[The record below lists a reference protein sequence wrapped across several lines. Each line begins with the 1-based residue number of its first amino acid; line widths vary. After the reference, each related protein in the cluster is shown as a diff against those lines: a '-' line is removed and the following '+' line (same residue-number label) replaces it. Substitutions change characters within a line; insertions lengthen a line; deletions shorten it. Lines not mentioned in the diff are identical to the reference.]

1 MRILFVLG
9 SIYPGASWRRIQ
21 HFASYF
27 SRRGHASIIFAN
39 IIPYGIKNL
48 KKCARERIKVDGV
61 SVFSILPVI
70 PPGVYH
76 PLITCI
82 NVFLLIIIS
91 LVFIILSNPEI
102 VVLSVPPGE
111 PALGF
116 FMVCKLYGK
125 RVVFDYR
132 DEWDAYFSSS
142 SLPKYTI
149 YRDTSRLT
157 KVISKFLKKIVT
169 ALYIKSDFVSTVT
182 SAFQRS
188 LKQRGVRRIYLV
200 PNGADTTVF
209 HPMDKNMVRAELGL
223 SPDAF
228 VIVYSGLIGGYY
240 ALDVAVR
247 ALAAFM
253 QRNKLD
259 NVEFVLFGAGRKVKK
274 VLELANS
281 LGVAKN
287 ILYLGVKYDIH
298 EIAGIIACAD
308 IGLVPY
314 DGNPLWK
321 NTYPAKFFE
330 YCACGIPV
338 VATAYEDSLL
348 TKLIEERRVGLVAQP
363 MSVES
368 LMEVIK
374 KMHLD
379 RAFRKAAGW
388 RARKLVE
395 ERFDRDRI
403 AANFLKFL
411 LSLTPKNYFEKAD
424 KDNIPNAR

>member
-9 SIYPGASWRRIQ
+9 SFYPGAAWRRIQ

-27 SRRGHASIIFAN
+27 SRRGHTSTILAN
-39 IIPYGIKNL
+39 ITPYGIKRL
-48 KKCARERIKVDGV
+48 KKCERERIKVDGV
-61 SVFSILPVI
+61 SVFNILPVI
-70 PPGVYH
+70 PLHH

-82 NVFLLIIIS
+82 NVFLSVIIS
-91 LVFIILSNPEI
+91 LMFVILSNPEI

-116 FMVCKLYGK
+116 FMTCKLFRKSVG
-125 RVVFDYR
+125 FDYR
-132 DEWDAYFSSS
+132 DEWDVSLSSAG
-142 SLPKYTI
+142 LPKYTA
-149 YRDTSRLT
+149 YRATSQLS
-157 KVISKFLKKIVT
+157 KGAYKFLKKITT
-169 ALYIKSDFVSTVT
+169 ALYIKSDFVAAVT
-182 SAFQRS
+182 SAFQRN
-188 LKQRGVRRIYLV
+188 LKQRGVGRIYLV
-200 PNGADTTVF
+200 PNGADSTIF
-209 HPMDKNMVRAELGL
+209 HPTDKNMVRAKLGL
-223 SPDAF
+223 SHGAF
-228 VIVYSGLIGGYY
+228 VIVYSGRIEGYY
-240 ALDVAVR
+240 ALEVAVR

-253 QRNKLD
+253 QRNKVD
-259 NVEFVLFGAGRKVKK
+259 NIKFVLLGAGKKVKK

-281 LGVAKN
+281 LGLAKS

-298 EIAGIIACAD
+298 EIADIIACAD

-314 DGNPLWK
+314 DNNPLFK
-321 NTYPAKFFE
+321 NTLPAKFFE

-403 AANFLKFL
+403 AADLLKLL
-411 LSLTPKNYFEKAD
+411 LSL
-424 KDNIPNAR
+424 RVS

>member
-9 SIYPGASWRRIQ
+9 SIYPGAAWRRIQ

-27 SRRGHASIIFAN
+27 SRRGHTSIIFAS
-39 IIPYGIKNL
+39 ITPYGITKL
-48 KKCARERIKVDGV
+48 KKCARARIKVDGV
-61 SVFSILPVI
+61 SVFNILPVI
-70 PPGVYH
+70 PLYH

-82 NVFLLIIIS
+82 NVFLSVIIS
-91 LVFIILSNPEI
+91 LIFVILSNPEI
-102 VVLSVPPGE
+102 VLLSVPPGE
-111 PALGF
+111 SALGF
-116 FMVCKLYGK
+116 FMTCKLFRK

-132 DEWDAYFSSS
+132 DEWDVKLSSAFP
-142 SLPKYTI
+142 PKYTV
-149 YRDTSRLT
+149 YRATSQLS
-157 KVISKFLKKIVT
+157 KEAYKFLKKITT
-169 ALYIKSDFVSTVT
+169 ALYIESDFVATVT
-182 SAFQRS
+182 SAFQRN

-200 PNGADTTVF
+200 PNGADITVF
-209 HPMDKNMVRAELGL
+209 HPMDKNKVRAELGL
-223 SPDAF
+223 SHAAF
-228 VIVYSGLIGGYY
+228 VIVHSGKIGGYY
-240 ALDVAVR
+240 ALDVVVR
-247 ALAAFM
+247 ALAAFT
-253 QRNKLD
+253 QRNEVDNIKL
-259 NVEFVLFGAGRKVKK
+259 VLVGAGKKVKK

-314 DGNPLWK
+314 DNNPLWK

-338 VATAYEDSLL
+338 VTTAYEDSLL
-348 TKLIEERRVGLVAQP
+348 AKLIEEHRVGLVAPP
-363 MSVES
+363 MDVES
-368 LMEVIK
+368 LMEAIK
-374 KMHLD
+374 KMYLD

-403 AANFLKFL
+403 AADFLKLL
-411 LSLTPKNYFEKAD
+411 LSLTPKNYSETAIWLRKQ
-424 KDNIPNAR
+424 